1 MDKGDINLKV
11 NFLLLILSLFFSIIY
26 FNDQVAVRGGLT
38 LSGEVDYKFNNSPLK
53 YYFYNSWTIV
63 TQLAAL
69 FFKLGFSTKLVSFSL
84 VFLLTCIYFYSSYL
98 LIVKFTND
106 KLIAIVVSCFL
117 IFFQKNLGD
126 TDYPSFI
133 FTAHT
138 FGALAQAITGLI
150 ITCVFTN
157 RLKIALFLSL
167 LLISVH
173 PIVGIWLISL
183 FVILLLI
190 FYQRFEIKN
199 FVSSFLIGI
208 LILSISVSFYLYSSI
223 ETLDYSKDLFQIY
236 IEKWD
241 GHRANTGQIHYEYLT
256 KSLIFIMLINFIIY
270 KKKEFKIGLFF
281 LNLVMVS
288 SIAIYLFFKIFYLNK
303 FQIFSMIIP
312 GRLMVTYT
320 FILWPILIGVLYNKF
335 MFKKISIKFFYFL
348 IILYSLMHY
357 KNFIIFEKGIKNIN
371 VIFNVKDKKNIYTIL
386 RNIDETGNIIAT
398 EYTGDYVINIS
409 RKPLLLM
416 RSFDYMPYHPYLI
429 DSLVKILTEIYG
441 YSFKDP
447 YIKNYPYLNDKFI
460 KKIFENKSQKDWV
473 KIKKKFNAEY
483 LIAPKEWDIKMKPI
497 HTDDKN
503 NLFKI

>member
-1 MDKGDINLKV
+1 M
-11 NFLLLILSLFFSIIY
+11 
-26 FNDQVAVRGGLT
+26 
-38 LSGEVDYKFNNSPLK
+38 
-53 YYFYNSWTIV
+53 
-63 TQLAAL
+63 
-69 FFKLGFSTKLVSFSL
+69 
-84 VFLLTCIYFYSSYL
+84 
-98 LIVKFTND
+98 
-106 KLIAIVVSCFL
+106 
-117 IFFQKNLGD
+117 
-126 TDYPSFI
+126 
-133 FTAHT
+133 
-138 FGALAQAITGLI
+138 
-150 ITCVFTN
+150 
-157 RLKIALFLSL
+157 
-167 LLISVH
+167 
-173 PIVGIWLISL
+173 GIWLISL

-335 MFKKISIKFFYFL
+335 MFKKIFIKFFYFL

-357 KNFIIFEKGIKNIN
+357 KNFLIFEKSIKNIN

-483 LIAPKEWDIKMKPI
+483 LIAPREWDIKMKPI